1 LSEFR
6 RIEGEEQV
14 PVTHLFAKGE
24 QPIGKSAKRGFCSI
38 LVYRVPGLKMLMLS
52 NAAVP
57 KTVLRK
63 YETGEMC

>member
-1 LSEFR
+1 
-6 RIEGEEQV
+6 
-14 PVTHLFAKGE
+14 
-24 QPIGKSAKRGFCSI
+24 
-38 LVYRVPGLKMLMLS
+38 VPGLKMLMLS